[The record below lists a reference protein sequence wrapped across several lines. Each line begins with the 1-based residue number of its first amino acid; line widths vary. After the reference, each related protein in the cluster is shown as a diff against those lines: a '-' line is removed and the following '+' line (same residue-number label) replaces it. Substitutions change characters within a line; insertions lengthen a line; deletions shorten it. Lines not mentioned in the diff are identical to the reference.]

1 MFVVIKNMKRKK
13 NYILIDSRDRDTN
26 VYKEPDSYVIK
37 LNDVI
42 KNVFLVKLVY
52 ALYPKHGTEF
62 YTSLHIEE
70 FSPNAVSNNQ
80 YLVESFTQLPMI
92 NYYNEYRSELSDK
105 VGKHFEQP
113 IPKLSKLTIKFI
125 GYDGRPTV
133 MGDHFLKFEIEYY
146 VFDGPP
152 ELTNNK
158 MLIKDTTTT
167 NNLFNLSEPYT
178 KKDLNR
184 AYRRLRDNVHTD
196 EDRKKL
202 KAEYL
207 KCYENISEQ

>member
-1 MFVVIKNMKRKK
+1 MKRKK
-13 NYILIDSRDRDTN
+13 NYILIDSRDRDMN

-62 YTSLHIEE
+62 YTNLHIEE

-152 ELTNNK
+152 ELTKITNNRV
-158 MLIKDTTTT
+158 LNKDTTTT
-167 NNLFNLSEPYT
+167 DNLFNLSEPYT

-202 KAEYL
+202 KTEYL
-207 KCYENISEQ
+207 KCYENISDP

>member
-1 MFVVIKNMKRKK
+1 MKRKK

-26 VYKEPDSYVIK
+26 VYKESYSYVIK

-62 YTSLHIEE
+62 YTNLHIEE

-152 ELTNNK
+152 ELTNINNDNIVSLK
-158 MLIKDTTTT
+158 YTPPVTDIT
-167 NNLFNLSEPYT
+167 NIFNLSRPYT

-184 AYRRLRDNVHTD
+184 AYRRLRVNVHTD
-196 EDRKKL
+196 EDGKKL

-207 KCYENISEQ
+207 KFYENISD

>member
-1 MFVVIKNMKRKK
+1 MEIKMIKKK

-42 KNVFLVKLVY
+42 KNVCLVKLVY

-62 YTSLHIEE
+62 YTNLHIEE

-105 VGKHFEQP
+105 VGKYFEQP

-125 GYDGRPTV
+125 AYDGNTTV

-146 VFDGPP
+146 VYDGTP
-152 ELTNNK
+152 ELNKIKNNTITN
-158 MLIKDTTTT
+158 I
-167 NNLFNLSEPYT
+167 FNLSGNYT
-178 KKDLNR
+178 KRDLNR
-184 AYRRLRDNVHTD
+184 VYKRLRDNAHTD

-202 KAEYL
+202 KVEYL
-207 KCYENISEQ
+207 KMYDNIQN

>member
-1 MFVVIKNMKRKK
+1 MKRKK

-26 VYKEPDSYVIK
+26 VYNEPDSYVIK
-37 LNDVI
+37 FNDVI

-62 YTSLHIEE
+62 YTNLYIEE

-80 YLVESFTQLPMI
+80 HLVESFTQLPMI

-125 GYDGRPTV
+125 GYNGRPTV

-146 VFDGPP
+146 VYDGPF
-152 ELTNNK
+152 ELNKNIHLPLTKTTPRDTHNN
-158 MLIKDTTTT
+158 I
-167 NNLFNLSEPYT
+167 FNLSASYT
-178 KKDLNR
+178 KKELNR
-184 AYRRLRDNVHTD
+184 AYRQLRNNVHAD
-196 EDRKKL
+196 EDSKKL
-202 KAEYL
+202 KEEYH
-207 KCYENISEQ
+207 KCYEKISES

>member
-1 MFVVIKNMKRKK
+1 MKRKK

-62 YTSLHIEE
+62 YTNLHIEE

-152 ELTNNK
+152 ELTKITNNK